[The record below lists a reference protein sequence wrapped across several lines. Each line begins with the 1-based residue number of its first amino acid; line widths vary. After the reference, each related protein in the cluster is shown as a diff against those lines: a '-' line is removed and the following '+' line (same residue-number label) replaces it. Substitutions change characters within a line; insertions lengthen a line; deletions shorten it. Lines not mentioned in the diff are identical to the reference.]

1 MTYQDLQN
9 NLRDDE
15 DSFIEPDVMPVLS
28 SGSLSDGITKRKRPK
43 KTSRNVVDWLSGP
56 KGLLLGVG
64 LGLGLAL
71 GAQKLL
77 SINASRETAPLA
89 KTTVAAS
96 ATVTTVRSQSTSIRQ
111 TIETNGTVEAFDLLS
126 VSPRASGLQ
135 IQSVNVRE
143 GDRVTAGQVLAVL
156 DDSVLRSQIE
166 QARAQV
172 SAANATVEQRR
183 AEAAQ
188 AQASLAEAR
197 ENFDRYNSLFEQGA
211 ISAESL
217 TERRTE
223 VATSEQTVG
232 AQQAAITSAQAS
244 VRSAEADVA
253 RLETQL
259 DQTLVIA
266 PSDGVIAERAATVGD
281 TASTGTPLFKL
292 ISNDKLELA
301 VEIPQT
307 QMAKIAPGTPVQ
319 ISSNSDANLQLQG
332 FVRSI
337 DPTVDAQTRKATIK
351 VELPGS
357 DRLRPGMFLQA
368 AIVTGT
374 REGVTV
380 PAEAVLPQSSGGFV
394 VYQLA
399 ANGTVK
405 AQAVQTGKQIPASG
419 SKPAQI
425 EIVSGLQADVPVVL
439 EGASYV
445 QDGDLVN
452 VVSGNS
458 SGIVPKNSSGVVPK
472 NSAEGSN

>member
-1 MTYQDLQN
+1 ML
-9 NLRDDE
+9 
-15 DSFIEPDVMPVLS
+15 
-28 SGSLSDGITKRKRPK
+28 
-43 KTSRNVVDWLSGP
+43 
-56 KGLLLGVG
+56 GLG

-71 GAQKLL
+71 GGQKLL
-77 SINASRETAPLA
+77 SMAVSRLAAPP
-89 KTTVAAS
+89 VEPEVVAS
-96 ATVTTVRSQSTSIRQ
+96 ATVTTVRSQSTPIRQ

-126 VSPRASGLQ
+126 VSPRAGGLQ
-135 IQSVNVRE
+135 IRSVNVRE
-143 GDRVTAGQVLAVL
+143 GDRVAAGQILAVL

-172 SAANATVEQRR
+172 GAAIATVEQRQ

-188 AQASLAEAR
+188 AQASLAAAR

-217 TERRTE
+217 TEKRTA
-223 VATSEQTVG
+223 VATEEQTLG
-232 AQQAAITSAQAS
+232 AQQASIASAQAS
-244 VRSAEADVA
+244 VRSAQAEVE

-281 TASTGTPLFKL
+281 TASVGTPLFEL
-292 ISNDKLELA
+292 ISNDELELA
-301 VEIPQT
+301 VEIPQA
-307 QMAKIAPGTPVQ
+307 QMAQVTPGTPVQ

-337 DPTVDAQTRKATIK
+337 DPTVDAQTRKATVK
-351 VELPGS
+351 VGLPGS

-368 AIVTGT
+368 AIVIGT

-380 PAEAVLPQSSGGFV
+380 PAAAVLPQSSGGFV

-399 ANGTVK
+399 ADSTVS
-405 AQAVQTGKQIPASG
+405 AQAVRTGEQIPASG
-419 SKPAQI
+419 GASGGEPAQI

-452 VVSGNS
+452 VVSNQSDLEDSPDGVENR
-458 SGIVPKNSSGVVPK
+458 SGSGVGGV
-472 NSAEGSN
+472 N

>member
-1 MTYQDLQN
+1 ML
-9 NLRDDE
+9 
-15 DSFIEPDVMPVLS
+15 
-28 SGSLSDGITKRKRPK
+28 
-43 KTSRNVVDWLSGP
+43 
-56 KGLLLGVG
+56 GLG
-64 LGLGLAL
+64 LGLGLAI
-71 GAQKLL
+71 GGQKLL
-77 SINASRETAPLA
+77 SMVASRGEAPLVEPTA
-89 KTTVAAS
+89 VAS

-135 IQSVNVRE
+135 IRAVNVRE
-143 GDRVTAGQVLAVL
+143 GDRVAAGQILAVL
-156 DDSVLRSQIE
+156 DDSVLRSEIE
-166 QARAQV
+166 QSQAQV
-172 SAANATVEQRR
+172 SAAIATVEQRR

-197 ENFDRYNSLFEQGA
+197 ENFDRYSSLFEQGA

-223 VATSEQTVG
+223 VATAEQTVG
-232 AQQAAITSAQAS
+232 AQQAAISSAQAS
-244 VRSAEADVA
+244 VRSAEAEVNQ
-253 RLETQL
+253 LKTQL

-292 ISNDKLELA
+292 ISNDELELA

-307 QMAKIAPGTPVQ
+307 QMAKVTPGTPVQ
-319 ISSNSDANLQLQG
+319 ISSNSDAALQLQG

-337 DPTVDAQTRKATIK
+337 DPTVDAQTRKATVK
-351 VELPGS
+351 VGLPGS

-368 AIVTGT
+368 AIVVGT

-399 ANGTVK
+399 ADGTVK
-405 AQAVQTGKQIPASG
+405 AQPVTTGEQIPASG
-419 SKPAQI
+419 NQPAQI

-445 QDGDLVN
+445 QDGDLVD
-452 VVSGNS
+452 VVSNDGP
-458 SGIVPKNSSGVVPK
+458 GIVSESSF
-472 NSAEGSN
+472 EGSN